1 MEIIL
6 KNCVLTQQNGWI
18 KKCTNTSPTNYATAT
33 AFCPDYP
40 IAQGVML
47 EKIKVVTTSTPTE
60 VTILVIEFDSKPVV
74 GSIGRKVG
82 ESIVV
87 TPTDGVAEI
96 DVLGFG
102 IVANTPFTYI
112 AVVNGG
118 FTDNGDD
125 VVFGLLDDVNP
136 QAVEYVATAS
146 NYKALSL
153 GYR

>member
-6 KNCVLTQQNGWI
+6 KNCVITQQNGWI
-18 KKCTNTSPTNYATAT
+18 KKCTNTSPTNYATAL

-40 IAQGVML
+40 IAQGIML
-47 EKIKVVTTSTPTE
+47 EKIKVVSTSTPTE
-60 VTILVIEFDSKPVV
+60 VTISVIEFDSKPTV

-82 ESIVV
+82 ESITIAPVDNVV
-87 TPTDGVAEI
+87 EL
-96 DVLGFG
+96 DVLGLG

-112 AVVNGG
+112 AVKNGG
-118 FTDNGDD
+118 FTANGDD
-125 VVFGLLDDVNP
+125 VVFGLLDDTNP
-136 QAVEYVATAS
+136 NAVEYVSTAT